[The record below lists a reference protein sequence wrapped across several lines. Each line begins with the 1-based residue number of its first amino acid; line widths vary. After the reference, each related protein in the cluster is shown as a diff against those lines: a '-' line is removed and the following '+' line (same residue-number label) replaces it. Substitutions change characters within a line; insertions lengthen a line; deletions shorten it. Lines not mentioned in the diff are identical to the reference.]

1 MVVIKKKIISMC
13 LCLCI
18 ILLTF
23 VSYMSPVS
31 ALTVPTLYADL
42 NNGTQFNNLFNYASR
57 FDSFYNSAYIGF
69 RDSQNSYYLVW
80 GDKNEIGV
88 SGSVVTCSDCSFV
101 RYYREST
108 TSDWRYLYTQDDTL
122 SVTCDK
128 LCTTN
133 IPSVQGFES
142 PEVYDWDF
150 YQSVRRMI
158 ITLGSMFI
166 GVGLVLAIRRR

>member
-1 MVVIKKKIISMC
+1 MVLYRKVVC
-13 LCLCI
+13 LCVCVGI
-18 ILLTF
+18 ILSCF
-23 VSYMSPVS
+23 AFQMSSAS

-42 NNGTQFNNLFNYASR
+42 NNGSQFNNLFNYAAR

-69 RDSQNSYYLVW
+69 RDSQNSYYLAW
-80 GDKNEIGV
+80 GDKDEITV

-101 RYYREST
+101 RYYRQSN
-108 TSDWRYLYTQDDTL
+108 TSDWHYLFTENDTL

-133 IPSVQGFES
+133 IPTVQGFES

-158 ITLGSMFI
+158 ITLGSIFI
-166 GVGLVLAIRRR
+166 GVGLALAIRRR